1 MSPYLKM
8 VIQNGAFAGCKNLK
22 ELRMFHFVQDGG
34 DHWETLGPK
43 DVIPGDNIFGT
54 ASLDESTAW
63 LAAEDYDKFH
73 ADQAKIPADFK
84 VLVSP
89 DRFEEFLNAP
99 NWARYA
105 SYIEAVDF
113 DPQNQKKDI
122 TKVGLT
128 YGYITSPGGILQ
140 SSQVVSQD
148 VSWWTVA
155 RILPELIIDIATIG
169 HIASSLS
176 TASNALTTATA
187 NVALSAQEIAE
198 KGTERVYDL
207 NGRQVDEHHR
217 GVVIKNGKK
226 IINK

>member
-1 MSPYLKM
+1 M

-54 ASLDESTAW
+54 ASLDESMSW
-63 LAAEDYDKFH
+63 LAAEEYDKFH

-89 DRFEEFLNAP
+89 DRFEEFLNDP

-113 DPQNQKKDI
+113 DPQN
-122 TKVGLT
+122 
-128 YGYITSPGGILQ
+128 
-140 SSQVVSQD
+140 
-148 VSWWTVA
+148 
-155 RILPELIIDIATIG
+155 
-169 HIASSLS
+169 
-176 TASNALTTATA
+176 
-187 NVALSAQEIAE
+187 
-198 KGTERVYDL
+198 
-207 NGRQVDEHHR
+207 
-217 GVVIKNGKK
+217 
-226 IINK
+226 